1 MDFIICTEDVN
12 RHGYRVLL
20 SGARLDNF
28 KKNPVMLYD
37 HDAYR
42 EKPIGRWENLRIQ
55 DGKLIATA
63 VFADGD
69 EAASQVRNL
78 VQQGALNA
86 TSMGL
91 IPITYSSDSSMVIAG
106 QTRETVVEWE
116 LYEVSIVPIP
126 ANPNTVKLKLS
137 NGGSG
142 DLPPEI
148 TKTQQE
154 MNFDKI
160 AQALGI
166 ADATEEAVL
175 SALKQVQD
183 KNVTLAL
190 ELGATKG
197 LVTDDNRTAWAAL
210 AAKDLDNTL
219 ALMQSL
225 KGPEDEDE
233 GDDIPQVPKAPETP
247 PVTIQSLLDAAKKL
261 SGNGKE
267 DKDNPEGWDFDTWSK
282 RDPQGLLLLKQEQPE
297 KYATLA
303 QGYVKK

>member
-1 MDFIICTEDVN
+1 
-12 RHGYRVLL
+12 
-20 SGARLDNF
+20 
-28 KKNPVMLYD
+28 
-37 HDAYR
+37 
-42 EKPIGRWENLRIQ
+42 
-55 DGKLIATA
+55 
-63 VFADGD
+63 
-69 EAASQVRNL
+69 
-78 VQQGALNA
+78 
-86 TSMGL
+86 
-91 IPITYSSDSSMVIAG
+91 MVIAG